1 MAERVKYNIRKH
13 SILFCKELA
22 KSKRDKENKLS
33 NKYEELSKIFQDN
46 PCEETKIAME
56 RTKIELE
63 NLYDEKVNGI
73 ITRARA
79 RWHEHGETNSKYFFN
94 LEKRNHIRKHIR
106 TLHVSGVITTDPF
119 KIGEAQADYYKKLY
133 KSRETDLNALESKQF
148 FKDTNIPKLSNDMRS
163 LCEGE
168 IKMQECE
175 NVLQSFAIGKTPGND
190 GLPIEFYKTFWSTV

>member
-79 RWHEHGETNSKYFFN
+79 RWHEHGKQIVNIFLTLKNET
-94 LEKRNHIRKHIR
+94 
-106 TLHVSGVITTDPF
+106 T
-119 KIGEAQADYYKKLY
+119 
-133 KSRETDLNALESKQF
+133 
-148 FKDTNIPKLSNDMRS
+148 
-163 LCEGE
+163 
-168 IKMQECE
+168 
-175 NVLQSFAIGKTPGND
+175 
-190 GLPIEFYKTFWSTV
+190 